1 MYIYIYTY
9 IYHISCIIYHIS
21 YIIYISYIMYH
32 VSYIIYHIYIHRI
45 WCGQLISSH
54 LLRRR
59 YVAEVSLGRV
69 TAWALGSSW
78 RSSGLLWKSQT
89 SLDDYDGF
97 CYQELLIPIYIYS
110 IIIDDDDDGDGDG
123 DDDKDEEST
132 YVGMLLDHP
141 RSRGSRKSFEDVWA
155 PRMVALQVVN
165 TMQYS
170 HFGQEK
176 KQPKNT
182 SGLFSSVVASSCGRF
197 ESSRNLEGPA
207 CCRRRAEFQ

>member
-1 MYIYIYTY
+1 M
-9 IYHISCIIYHIS
+9 
-21 YIIYISYIMYH
+21 
-32 VSYIIYHIYIHRI
+32 
-45 WCGQLISSH
+45 
-54 LLRRR
+54 
-59 YVAEVSLGRV
+59 
-69 TAWALGSSW
+69 
-78 RSSGLLWKSQT
+78 
-89 SLDDYDGF
+89 
-97 CYQELLIPIYIYS
+97 
-110 IIIDDDDDGDGDG
+110 IDDDDD
-123 DDDKDEEST
+123 DDDKDEGST

-170 HFGQEK
+170 HFVQEK

-207 CCRRRAEFQ
+207 CCRRRAEFP

>member
-1 MYIYIYTY
+1 MDPA
-9 IYHISCIIYHIS
+9 
-21 YIIYISYIMYH
+21 
-32 VSYIIYHIYIHRI
+32 
-45 WCGQLISSH
+45 GG
-54 LLRRR
+54 LR
-59 YVAEVSLGRV
+59 GFF
-69 TAWALGSSW
+69 GS
-78 RSSGLLWKSQT
+78 
-89 SLDDYDGF
+89 YDGF
-97 CYQELLIPIYIYS
+97 CYQELLIPIYICS
-110 IIIDDDDDGDGDG
+110 IMIDDDDDD
-123 DDDKDEEST
+123 DDDKDEGSR

-170 HFGQEK
+170 HFVQEK

-207 CCRRRAEFQ
+207 CCRRRAEFP